1 MSWQYVLPLVR
12 FLSQNLEIYTFNAT
26 VLDFNTKNKL
36 LLHKPS
42 TTLTIYQKGAYN
54 DSIKTLNELI
64 KYIAESVLRKKKCF
78 IINLKKCLT
87 GKTFYSIE
95 EYMNS

>member
-64 KYIAESVLRKKKCF
+64 KYIAESVLRKK
-78 IINLKKCLT
+78 NVL
-87 GKTFYSIE
+87 
-95 EYMNS
+95 

>member
-26 VLDFNTKNKL
+26 VYGFNTRNKL

-42 TTLTIYQKGAYN
+42 TTLTIYQKGAYI
-54 DSIKTLNELI
+54 DSIKTFNKLPI
-64 KYIAESVLRKKKCF
+64 YIAESILRKKSF
-78 IINLKKCLT
+78 VIN
-87 GKTFYSIE
+87 FE
-95 EYMNS
+95 EVFN